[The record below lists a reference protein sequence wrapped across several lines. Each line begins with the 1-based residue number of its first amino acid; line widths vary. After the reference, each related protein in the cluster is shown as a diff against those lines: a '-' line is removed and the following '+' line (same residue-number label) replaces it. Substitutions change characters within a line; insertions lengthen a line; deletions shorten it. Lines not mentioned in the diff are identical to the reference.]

1 MKKRISALLLLS
13 LLAAGCGTPSNYYRL
28 EPASGSAL
36 YSHRIPTKIIGIAN
50 VELADYLEGKQLISR
65 KSENRIDIDENEAWA
80 GDLAKNIQSFLRSSL
95 ASRVHGYSFLST
107 PWKEPVDDR
116 YRIFLKIERMDTDP
130 SGRVV
135 IQGRWSIADMQERK
149 IVTGEEFSYAEN
161 STSMH
166 WDDIVKTQS
175 GILEKLS
182 AKIATAISKID

>member
-1 MKKRISALLLLS
+1 
-13 LLAAGCGTPSNYYRL
+13 
-28 EPASGSAL
+28 
-36 YSHRIPTKIIGIAN
+36 
-50 VELADYLEGKQLISR
+50 
-65 KSENRIDIDENEAWA
+65 
-80 GDLAKNIQSFLRSSL
+80 
-95 ASRVHGYSFLST
+95 
-107 PWKEPVDDR
+107 
-116 YRIFLKIERMDTDP
+116 MDTDP